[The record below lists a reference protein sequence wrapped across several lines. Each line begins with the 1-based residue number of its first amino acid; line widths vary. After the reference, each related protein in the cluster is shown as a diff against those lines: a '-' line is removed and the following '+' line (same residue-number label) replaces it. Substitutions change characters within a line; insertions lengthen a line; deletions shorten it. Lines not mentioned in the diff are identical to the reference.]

1 MLGVSIGSIG
11 WPSDPLG
18 GHRIHHVAR
27 HNVLIG
33 PSHTHMGPAGVSPY
47 RGSERCMLQI
57 VGPKDREGRY
67 EKNLSVF
74 K

>member
-1 MLGVSIGSIG
+1 MVCLVSQGIGG
-11 WPSDPLG
+11 NVG
-18 GHRIHHVAR
+18 CFHRIHHVAR

-57 VGPKDREGRY
+57 VGPREGRY

-74 K
+74 E

>member
-1 MLGVSIGSIG
+1 MVCLVSKGINREC
-11 WPSDPLG
+11 WVFPSDPSG
-18 GHRIHHVAR
+18 GR